1 MKSVIKRSLVGLYC
15 WGLLPVGV
23 VDWAF
28 RRFGLRGE

>member
-1 MKSVIKRSLVGLYC
+1 MKSVIKRSLVELYC

>member
-1 MKSVIKRSLVGLYC
+1 MKTIIKRSLVELYC
-15 WGLLPVGV
+15 RGLLPVGV